1 MNLIDIFNSW
11 DEARLNRTST
21 FRLKKSKEISPK
33 DSPYKIAVKQLTNYR
48 IEHRLS
54 LTDISEAIGI
64 SHETVA
70 AIEEF
75 RGSENWLYVYAMIVQ
90 NASVSRM
97 PCYSLFYY
105 WGFTENSSYA

>member
-11 DEARLNRTST
+11 DLAIANRTST
-21 FRLKKSKEISPK
+21 FRLKQIKEISPK

-75 RGSENWLYVYAMIVQ
+75 RGSENWLYVYAMNYIFMRYEEHCLVKK
-90 NASVSRM
+90 
-97 PCYSLFYY
+97 
-105 WGFTENSSYA
+105 GFIFGSNIKQ